1 MLTWDT
7 LVPLLVKFYNSTVR
21 YQNQNESV
29 NSALSGYYDRPTADE
44 PTTPDQQTNQ
54 ETKRSDHRKFTHR
67 EQPIANELKIRAPL
81 LSVLGGEDDPTM
93 GSVRVRAGRMMG
105 RGGGRCSET
114 AHVRRL

>member
-1 MLTWDT
+1 MSLFFSCFMRGGGRMLTWDT

-67 EQPIANELKIRAPL
+67 EQPIANELKIRAPFL
-81 LSVLGGEDDPTM
+81 LVLGGGKMFLPWGE
-93 GSVRVRAGRMMG
+93 
-105 RGGGRCSET
+105 CW
-114 AHVRRL
+114 